1 MHSLQLPPG
10 EDKALR
16 NTRREELLKSA
27 TILGLRSSDDVTVLN
42 DDRFQD
48 SMTVTWDPSLVAEI
62 LSQKFVATSETT
74 STKLDLDV
82 LITFDKQGISS
93 HDNHISLYHGALHW
107 LNSLGPAAEDATL
120 YSLTT
125 TNIVRKYTSLLDA
138 PITIALN
145 LLSQSHSGIRKLPDQ
160 LVFLSGFWGY
170 RKAQKAMTRGHQSQ
184 MLWFR
189 YGWIGLS
196 RYVGVNDLKKK
207 WPVQR

>member
-1 MHSLQLPPG
+1 
-10 EDKALR
+10 
-16 NTRREELLKSA
+16 LKSA
-27 TILGLRSSDDVTVLN
+27 KILGLRSSEVVTVLN

-48 SMTVTWDPSLVAEI
+48 SMIVTWDASLVAEI
-62 LSQKFVATSETT
+62 LSQKFVTLADAS
-74 STKLDLDV
+74 SPKLDLDV
-82 LITFDKQGISS
+82 LITFDNKGISS
-93 HDNHISLYHGALHW
+93 HDNHISLYHGALQW
-107 LNSLGPAAEDATL
+107 LNSLGQAAEHATL
-120 YSLTT
+120 YCLTT

-145 LLSQSHSGIRKLPDQ
+145 LLSRSQSGIRTLPNQ

-184 MLWFR
+184 MRWFR

-207 WPVQR
+207 WPVQ